1 MVVRTPH
8 SSMPQ
13 IEELRSGGMDIIET
27 VDRQPFLDVVKPLDP
42 EFEKRFGKDMLAAIR
57 STP

>member
-1 MVVRTPH
+1 
-8 SSMPQ
+8 
-13 IEELRSGGMDIIET
+13 MDIIET